1 MANQLIPEVEKRISS
16 WIEIQEKR
24 KTQEMAGAL
33 VKSTITISRQFG
45 CEGYPLAAKLKEI
58 LDEKTQRLWT
68 IIDNQFVDKLAN
80 DSEIS
85 KHLIKNIGERSKYL
99 DYIISSLI
107 PNWKSETEVFK
118 MMVETIYSVAQQG
131 DAIILERGAFAISKN
146 LPNCFHFRLIAPMEY
161 RADSYARRKKI
172 SIEKAEKL
180 VREKEQDR
188 TSFLAH
194 FLNCQFD
201 QENFHL
207 IINNGKYPI
216 ENIAKLIVS
225 YIEA

>member
-1 MANQLIPEVEKRISS
+1 MVNQLIPEVEKRISS
-16 WIEIQEKR
+16 WIEIQKQR
-24 KTQEMAGAL
+24 RNQEMAGEI

-45 CEGYPLAAKLKEI
+45 CEGYPLAAKLKEM
-58 LDEKTQRLWT
+58 LDEKTKRSWT
-68 IIDNQFVDKLAN
+68 IFDNQFVDKLAN

-99 DYIISSLI
+99 DYIISSLL

-118 MMVETIYSVAQQG
+118 MMVEAIYSVAQQG

-146 LPNCFHFRLIAPMEY
+146 LPNCFHFRLIAPMDY
-161 RADSYARRKKI
+161 RADSYARRKGI
-172 SIEKAEKL
+172 SHEDAEKL
-180 VREKEQDR
+180 VKEKEHDR
-188 TSFLAH
+188 TSFLTH

-207 IINNGKYPI
+207 VINNGKYPI
-216 ENIAKLIVS
+216 EKIAKLIVR
-225 YIEA
+225 YIEE